1 MIFHSIVIQAVSMF
15 YHVFLRFLVVKSF
28 IFNLPSAPAERHYFI
43 SISFCYFYV
52 CNKNKRSY
60 NFAFYCYL
68 SFNNINSPF
77 IVPNFT
83 YPLTV
88 FVFIPLNFFENIELL
103 CNTLYAA
110 FFKSNKEFPFIVIA
124 YFKHRLTGI

>member
-15 YHVFLRFLVVKSF
+15 YHVFLRFLIVKSF

-68 SFNNINSPF
+68 SFNNINCPF
-77 IVPNFT
+77 IVPILLSHLQFLFLS
-83 YPLTV
+83 PSISLR
-88 FVFIPLNFFENIELL
+88 ILNSFA
-103 CNTLYAA
+103 TL
-110 FFKSNKEFPFIVIA
+110 FMLPSLNLIRNS
-124 YFKHRLTGI
+124 HL